1 MNESWQR
8 YWREMFRYTRYL
20 AAGVLISFFPF
31 LLNLEN
37 FQRGEGVLRGFL
49 WSMAFGLIV
58 GVCVW
63 SLFAVVFACLTLIH
77 IKTGWP
83 WRVPVY
89 LYFVIA
95 GLGAAIGIRL
105 SLGLRGNPV
114 RGYDF
119 FGAMVVSG
127 IIGLVFLLHFFYRQA
142 KEESLAHRAAAAE
155 ARYSALEHQMRP
167 HFLFNALNSLAEL
180 IESKHDSAAE
190 MTHKLSDLYRL
201 ILASSNR
208 KTSPLEEEAEI
219 CRRYLELEQ
228 LRFGQ
233 RLRFSINIPDSAEI
247 FIPSLMM
254 QTLVENAVKHGIAK
268 SVDGGEVAIRV
279 SKAENGLYKLSVS
292 NTGQPFDAGANSGT
306 GFANT
311 RSRLDLLYG
320 PRHHFAI
327 DSSAERTTAS
337 FYFSGERID

>member
-1 MNESWQR
+1 
-8 YWREMFRYTRYL
+8 MFRYTRYL
-20 AAGVLISFFPF
+20 IAGVLISFFPF

-58 GVCVW
+58 GLCVW
-63 SLFAVVFACLTLIH
+63 GLFAVVFAALTLIH
-77 IKTGWP
+77 IRTGWP
-83 WRVPVY
+83 WRVPTYFY
-89 LYFVIA
+89 LAIA
-95 GLGAAIGIRL
+95 GVGAAIGIRL
-105 SLGLRGNPV
+105 SLGLRGQPL
-114 RGYDF
+114 RGQDF
-119 FGAMVVSG
+119 LGAMAVSG

-142 KEESLAHRAAAAE
+142 KEESLTHRAAAAE
-155 ARYSALEHQMRP
+155 ARYNALENQMRP

-201 ILASSNR
+201 ILANSSH
-208 KTSPLEEEAEI
+208 KTSPLDTEAEI

-228 LRFGQ
+228 LRFGS
-233 RLRFSINIPDSAEI
+233 RLRFLINISDGAGEI

-268 SVDGGEVAIRV
+268 SIEGGEVAIEI
-279 SKAENGLYKLSVS
+279 SKTEDSLYRLIVS
-292 NTGQPFDAGANSGT
+292 NTGQPFRECVNGGT
-306 GFANT
+306 GLANT
-311 RSRLDLLYG
+311 RTRLDLLYG
-320 PRHHFAI
+320 ERHQFAI
-327 DSSAERTTAS
+327 SADSARTMAS